1 MSPGCVEG
9 YAIGAHAIVSSV
21 AWQSERHDCSDAI
34 PETETGNV
42 SVGLSLDSCG
52 VAMCT

>member
-21 AWQSERHDCSDAI
+21 AMPAGD
-34 PETETGNV
+34 
-42 SVGLSLDSCG
+42 LG
-52 VAMCT
+52 VAN